1 MGVLPIILLIMGFP
15 IFVILMTSSVIT
27 MVWIMDLPITM
38 IQTELFGSVD
48 NYKLIAVPFF
58 IFAGAIMAQGGI
70 SRRLV
75 DWVLSLMGAIRG
87 SLALTTVTACT
98 IFGAISGSSS
108 PTVTALSALAFSIT
122 ARHRSRH

>member
-1 MGVLPIILLIMGFP
+1 MGVLPIILL
-15 IFVILMTSSVIT
+15 
-27 MVWIMDLPITM
+27 IMDLPITM